1 MICKHL
7 FSVCKWAYYPLSHNG
22 LSVALFV
29 RKKILLV
36 FGGFIVLYYLVR
48 GIYHLPAVLH
58 GEYDLNI
65 FRGTIYSPLQRVV
78 DLLIAF
84 LFAAGPYLILYY
96 FYPRQKWVPGIL
108 CTAAAVAFAF
118 LVSYGWTGLNTSYHV
133 RMGSHFK
140 HVLFFDCLYILYGAI
155 FFLVRFA
162 HYNELRE
169 RELKFSR
176 QESELSLLRSQFNP
190 HFLFNN
196 LNNIYSLVY
205 EKSANALPAIAA
217 LSDLLRY
224 MLYDAGELVS
234 FENEVA
240 YMKSYVALQQM
251 RFQEE
256 IAIDFRVEGSLK
268 EITGPPLLFIPFLE
282 NAFKHGELSG
292 GLTIYLSVEGGK
304 IVFLCRNNIAPRTN
318 HASGGIGLENIR
330 KRLELVYPARHRLQI
345 SNEDGIFSVKLELIY
360 G

>member
-1 MICKHL
+1 M
-7 FSVCKWAYYPLSHNG
+7 
-22 LSVALFV
+22 
-29 RKKILLV
+29 RKKILLL
-36 FGGFIVLYYLVR
+36 FGGFVALYYLAR
-48 GIYHLPAVLH
+48 GIYHLPAILH
-58 GEYDLNI
+58 GVYDVNI
-65 FRGTIYSPLQRVV
+65 FRGTIYSPLQRVA

-84 LFAAGPYLILYY
+84 LFAVGPYLTLSY
-96 FYPRQKWVPGIL
+96 FYPKRKWIQGIL
-108 CTAAAVAFAF
+108 CAAATAAFAF
-118 LVSYGWTGLNTSYHV
+118 LVSYGWTGLNTFYPI
-133 RMGSHFK
+133 RMGSYFK
-140 HVLFFDCLYILYGAI
+140 HVLFFDCLYILYGVI
-155 FFLVRFA
+155 FFLVRYA

-169 RELKFSR
+169 EELKSSR

-234 FENEVA
+234 FEKEVT

-256 IAIDFRVEGSLK
+256 IAVDFRVEGNLK
-268 EITGPPLLFIPFLE
+268 EINGPSLLFTPFLE
-282 NAFKHGELSG
+282 NAFKHGDLSG
-292 GLTIYLSVEGGK
+292 GLSIYLSVEGEK
-304 IVFLCRNNIAPRTN
+304 IFFLCRNKIAPRRN

-330 KRLELVYPARHRLQI
+330 RRLELVYPGRHRLQV
-345 SNEDGIFSVKLELIY
+345 SDEGGIFSVKLEMIY

>member
-1 MICKHL
+1 
-7 FSVCKWAYYPLSHNG
+7 
-22 LSVALFV
+22 V
-29 RKKILLV
+29 RKKIALL
-36 FGGFIVLYYLVR
+36 FSGFVVLYYLAR
-48 GIYHLPAVLH
+48 GIYHLPAILH
-58 GEYDLNI
+58 GEYDVNI
-65 FRGTIYSPLQRVV
+65 FHGTIYSPMQRVA

-84 LFAAGPYLILYY
+84 IFALGPYLALYY
-96 FYPRQKWVPGIL
+96 FYPAQKWSQGML
-108 CTAAAVAFAF
+108 CIAATVAFAF
-118 LVSYGWTGLNTSYHV
+118 MVSYGWTGLNTSYHI

-140 HVLFFDCLYILYGAI
+140 HVLFFDCLYIFYGAI
-155 FFLVRFA
+155 FFLVRYA

-169 RELKFSR
+169 KELKFSR

-224 MLYDAGELVS
+224 MLYDAGELAS
-234 FENEVA
+234 FEKEVA

-256 IAIDFRVEGSLK
+256 IAVDFRVEGNLE
-268 EITGPPLLFIPFLE
+268 EINGPPLLFTPFLE
-282 NAFKHGELSG
+282 NAFKHGDLSG
-292 GLTIYLSVEGGK
+292 GLSVYLSVEGEK
-304 IVFLCRNNIAPRTN
+304 ILFLCRNKIPPRRSQ
-318 HASGGIGLENIR
+318 AGGGIGLENIR
-330 KRLELVYPARHRLQI
+330 KRLELVYPGRHHLQI
-345 SNEDGIFSVKLELIY
+345 SDEGGIFSVKLELMY

>member
-1 MICKHL
+1 
-7 FSVCKWAYYPLSHNG
+7 
-22 LSVALFV
+22 V
-29 RKKILLV
+29 RKKILLL
-36 FGGFIVLYYLVR
+36 FNGFVALYYLAR
-48 GIYHLPAVLH
+48 GIYHLPAILH
-58 GEYDLNI
+58 GEYDMNI
-65 FRGTIYSPLQRVV
+65 FHGTIYSPMQRVA

-84 LFAAGPYLILYY
+84 LFALGPYLALCY
-96 FYPRQKWVPGIL
+96 FYPGRKWIQGIL
-108 CTAAAVAFAF
+108 CTAATAAFAF

-155 FFLVRFA
+155 FFLVRYA

-169 RELKFSR
+169 VELKFSR
-176 QESELSLLRSQFNP
+176 QELELSSLRSQFNP

-205 EKSANALPAIAA
+205 ERSPNALPAIAS
-217 LSDLLRY
+217 LSELLRY

-234 FENEVA
+234 FEKEVT

-251 RFQEE
+251 RFEEE
-256 IAIDFRVEGSLK
+256 IAVDFHVEGSLK
-268 EITGPPLLFIPFLE
+268 EIDGPPLLFTPFLE
-282 NAFKHGELSG
+282 NAFKHGDLSRG
-292 GLTIYLSVEGGK
+292 LSVHLLAEGGK
-304 IVFLCRNNIAPRTN
+304 IIFLCRNNVAPRKN

-330 KRLELVYPARHRLQI
+330 KRLELVYPGRHHLQI